1 MLFKNSTEFATTE
14 GLNIVDGNVK
24 IINNKKIK
32 LPHIGWNKIISTN
45 NNKYTLSNIY
55 QYFVHSYAAYNV
67 NPDEII
73 YRCNYE
79 KENFIVGIKKENI
92 VGLQFHPE
100 RSGISGINL
109 IKEVIIDLINL
120 N

>member
-1 MLFKNSTEFATTE
+1 M
-14 GLNIVDGNVK
+14 
-24 IINNKKIK
+24 
-32 LPHIGWNKIISTN
+32 
-45 NNKYTLSNIY
+45 
-55 QYFVHSYAAYNV
+55 

-109 IKEVIIDLINL
+109 IKEIIIDLINL